1 MLVELLYNSASVRY
15 PLNNVDLDHI
25 LASARRR
32 NVAEKIT
39 GMLLYYRG
47 EFVQILEGEKQ
58 SVENMYE
65 KFIGPDLRHTAL
77 NKVHQNTISHRS
89 FSEWSMGFIGAQEIE
104 SRMPSST
111 IGILMDMLTDEA
123 KSKPLSFG
131 LNAFVSIYNQMRKPP
146 FFTKPEISLKIKYGA
161 QTF

>member
-1 MLVELLYNSASVRY
+1 MLVEFLYNSASVSSQ
-15 PLNNVDLDHI
+15 LTNMDLDHI

-32 NVAEKIT
+32 NVAEEIT

-47 EFVQILEGEKQ
+47 EFVQILEGEKK
-58 SVENMYE
+58 SVENIYD
-65 KFIGPDLRHTAL
+65 KYIGPDLRHTAL

-104 SRMPSST
+104 SRMPSSA
-111 IGILMDMLTDEA
+111 IGILMNMLTDEA

-131 LNAFVSIYNQMRKPP
+131 LNAFVSIYNQMRKSPY
-146 FFTKPEISLKIKYGA
+146 K
-161 QTF
+161 

>member
-1 MLVELLYNSASVRY
+1 MLVEFLYNSASVSSQ
-15 PLNNVDLDHI
+15 LTNMDLDHI

-32 NVAEKIT
+32 NVSEEIT

-47 EFVQILEGEKQ
+47 EFVQILEGEKK
-58 SVENMYE
+58 SVENIYD

-104 SRMPSST
+104 SRMPSSAF
-111 IGILMDMLTDEA
+111 GILMNMLTNEA

-131 LNAFVSIYNQMRKPP
+131 LNAFVSIYNQMRKSPY
-146 FFTKPEISLKIKYGA
+146 K
-161 QTF
+161 